1 MSIKSKIAAIAAA
14 SLGMVLTQGSSL
26 RAETEDNSAP
36 EKVAKIAAPIDV
48 DEEILYSALS
58 DEVLE
63 KAAGFGGTV
72 HLASAVP
79 TCAGTCISCNQTPA
93 QSIKAPPFSGMK
105 YEDRKVPPKGSTG
118 STVPPKPTQGNKN
131 K

>member
-14 SLGMVLTQGSSL
+14 SIGMVLTQSSSP
-26 RAETEDNSAP
+26 RAETENSSGR
-36 EKVAKIAAPIDV
+36 EKAKIAAPIDV
-48 DEEILYSALS
+48 DEEVLYSALP
-58 DEVLE
+58 DEALE
-63 KAAGFGGTV
+63 RAAGFGGTV
-72 HLASAVP
+72 HLASIGP

-118 STVPPKPTQGNKN
+118 PTLPPKSTQGNKN